1 MGIDV
6 NAVRPLPAPA
16 EGRDQ
21 LSALRARIDEL
32 DLGILRLI
40 EQRGLVVEEILE
52 LKRSVDLPVQ
62 DEGRERQL
70 LERLRAKHRGPHDW
84 QEVERVFRLLLEIS
98 RGLAR

>member
-1 MGIDV
+1 MGLDMS
-6 NAVRPLPAPA
+6 AAQALRAPA

-21 LSALRARIDEL
+21 LSSLRARIDEV

-40 EQRGLVVEEILE
+40 EQRGHIVEEILL
-52 LKRSVDLPVQ
+52 LKQSVDLPVL
-62 DEGRERQL
+62 DEARERQL
-70 LERLRAKHRGPHDW
+70 LERLRARHRGPHDW